1 MLADAPHNS
10 DYLIRQVATGDEP
23 AFRKLFYLHWDN
35 IYSVAFTFTRSQVI
49 AEEIVQDVFLKIW
62 LKREQLTAVDN
73 FDNYLFII
81 ARNHIYN
88 QLRKKAGA
96 VPLPEQEEHH
106 EYHASPEQALL
117 LKETARIV
125 REAVQQLPQQQRL
138 VFELSRNEGL
148 DYASIAHRLGVSRLT
163 VKSHMNKALHAI
175 RAYLSRHNAQSLEI
189 LVLFLAGLA
198 C

>member
-1 MLADAPHNS
+1 MLADASHNS
-10 DYLIRQVATGDEP
+10 DCLLRQVATGDEA

-35 IYSVAFTFTRSQVI
+35 VYSVAFTLTRSQVI

-62 LKREQLTAVDN
+62 LKREQLTAVGN

-96 VPLPEQEEHH
+96 APLPEQEEDH
-106 EYHASPEQALL
+106 SPEQVLL
-117 LKETARIV
+117 LKETGQIV
-125 REAVQQLPQQQRL
+125 QEAVQQLPQQQRM

-148 DYASIAHRLGVSRLT
+148 DHASIAHRLGVSRLT

-175 RAYLSRHNAQSLEI
+175 RSHLSRHNIQFLEI
-189 LVLFLAGLA
+189 LVPCLAGLF